1 MKLWSALNRWIFMMY
16 DVLAIFMKCKR
27 NTKWASIVFVIYVWS
42 HLSDSSFSVWRH
54 FFRVHIASGEPLT
67 PAHVQFF
74 CSLNVASMALAVWL
88 KWFSEHLAD
97 WQSVRKWYSHVPTH
111 WGIHPMAWGL
121 GQEQLLH
128 WHLCSEPD
136 LSQKLDV
143 IITPNALYVNNALLP
158 QLWPLCSEPDLSQKL
173 DVIITPDA
181 LYVNSALLP
190 QLWPLCSRQQMML
203 NGTQTTPS
211 PRSEPCQVRLMSVPR
226 TARCKCSI
234 LRPGPFQPGIGH

>member
-74 CSLNVASMALAVWL
+74 CSLNVASMAPAVWL

-128 WHLCSEPD
+128 
-136 LSQKLDV
+136 
-143 IITPNALYVNNALLP
+143 
-158 QLWPLCSEPDLSQKL
+158 WPLCSEPDLSQKL

-234 LRPGPFQPGIGH
+234 VRPGPFQPGIGH